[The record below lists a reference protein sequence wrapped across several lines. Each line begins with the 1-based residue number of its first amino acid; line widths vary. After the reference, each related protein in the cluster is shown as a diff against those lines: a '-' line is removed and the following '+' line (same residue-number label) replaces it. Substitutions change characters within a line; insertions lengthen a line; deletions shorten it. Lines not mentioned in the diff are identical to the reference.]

1 MHDLSLNILDMVEN
15 SIDAKATRIKILV
28 EENLVKDK
36 LRITIVDN
44 GVGMDKKNISKI
56 TDPFVTTKTCRKV
69 GLGLPLL
76 KVKAQ
81 QCHGD
86 LSISS
91 FLGKGTTIKIVFQYA
106 NIDRPPLG
114 NIALT
119 LMCIILANP
128 CLDIIYQHSV
138 ERVFYKLDTSEIKKI
153 VGKDCFRKKDI
164 RALISQDI
172 KEGFSKIEK
181 EREKSF
187 KKIYGYVPRVN
198 LV

>member
-1 MHDLSLNILDMVEN
+1 MGNIKVLSEEVANRIAAGEVIERPVSVIKELVEN

-91 FLGKGTTIKIVFQYA
+91 FLGKGTTIKIKSY
-106 NIDRPPLG
+106 
-114 NIALT
+114 
-119 LMCIILANP
+119 C
-128 CLDIIYQHSV
+128 YSV
-138 ERVFYKLDTSEIKKI
+138 CNR
-153 VGKDCFRKKDI
+153 
-164 RALISQDI
+164 
-172 KEGFSKIEK
+172 
-181 EREKSF
+181 
-187 KKIYGYVPRVN
+187 
-198 LV
+198 